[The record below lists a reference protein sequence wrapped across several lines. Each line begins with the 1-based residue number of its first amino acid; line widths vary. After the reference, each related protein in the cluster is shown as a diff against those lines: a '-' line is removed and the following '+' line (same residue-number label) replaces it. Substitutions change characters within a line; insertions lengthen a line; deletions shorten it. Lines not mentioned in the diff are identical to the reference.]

1 MADGRNLKTFVFL
14 TLGGLALP
22 LSASAQEGQL
32 SIYGV
37 LQPFVDNYRTFGA
50 TPDQG
55 LSPDRGGA
63 SQLTVDDYTG
73 ENLPNRF
80 RMTSGTSHL
89 GFRGELRLG
98 EHLKGFF
105 QVENTVNIDGDSP
118 VLTSP
123 WANRNSAV
131 GLTGDYGTL
140 FFGSWDTP
148 YKYPTLFVGALRGL
162 NPFDNTL
169 TGNPGFNVP
178 GTTLQNGRYTGRPD
192 AAFNRRQGNSVQYW
206 TPTWRGLSARV
217 AVSVNESRTRT
228 TDMEPSINPL
238 ILSGLVSYDLGSLSV
253 RYAYELHHDY
263 FGLSQLGGAASPG
276 ASFTNRHS
284 NDDAHEIV
292 AWYAFPTGTR
302 LAVIGERLTY
312 RTDET
317 VSGQVSRYQRD
328 AIYGAVQQRL
338 GAHQVWGSFGQ
349 AGAGRCSLV
358 GGVSCTTNGL
368 HGRQWSVGYTYSP
381 AKTVDI
387 YASYYEMN
395 NGRSA
400 TYGLY
405 PMVVPIAPG
414 STTRAFGVGILYMF
428 DFTVGFGGPKQSPE
442 EPAAP
447 AAPAAPP
454 EQPAVAPPAE
464 PPAPAPPAPGPA

>member
-1 MADGRNLKTFVFL
+1 MANERNLKTFIFL

-22 LSASAQEGQL
+22 LSASAQEGEL
-32 SIYGV
+32 SIYGA
-37 LQPFVDNYRTFGA
+37 LQPFVDNYRTTGA
-50 TPDQG
+50 TPYQS
-55 LSPDRGGA
+55 LAPDSGGA
-63 SQLTVDDYTG
+63 SQVANSDYSG

-80 RMTSGTSHL
+80 RMTSGTSNL
-89 GFRGELRLG
+89 GFRGNLRLT
-98 EHLKGFF
+98 EHLKAFF
-105 QVENTVNIDGDSP
+105 QIENMVNIDGDFP

-123 WANRNSAV
+123 WANRNSGV
-131 GLTGDYGTL
+131 GLTGDYGTF
-140 FFGSWDTP
+140 FFGNWDTP
-148 YKYPTLFVGALRGL
+148 YKFPTLFVGALRGL

-178 GTTLQNGRYTGRPD
+178 GTTTQNGRYIGKPD

-206 TPTWRGLSARV
+206 TPRWRGLSARV
-217 AVSVNESRTRT
+217 AASLNEGRTRT
-228 TDMEPSINPL
+228 TDMEPSINPIL
-238 ILSGLVSYDLGSLSV
+238 LSGLVSYEFGPLSV
-253 RYAYELHHDY
+253 NYSYELHHDY

-292 AWYAFPTGTR
+292 AWYLFPTGTR
-302 LAVIGERLTY
+302 LAAIGERLTY

-317 VSGQVSRYQRD
+317 VSGQVYRYRRD

-338 GAHQVWGSFGQ
+338 GAHDLWGSFGF
-349 AGAGRCSLV
+349 AGAGSCSLV
-358 GGVSCTTNGL
+358 GGASCTTNGL
-368 HGRQWSVGYTYSP
+368 EGRQWSVGYTYSP

-387 YASYYEMN
+387 YASYYETD

-400 TYGLY
+400 TYGFF

-414 STTRAFGVGILYMF
+414 VTTRGFGVGILYMF
-428 DFTVGFGGPKQSPE
+428 DFTVGFGGPKQPPE
-442 EPAAP
+442 AP

-454 EQPAVAPPAE
+454 EPPAAPPAE